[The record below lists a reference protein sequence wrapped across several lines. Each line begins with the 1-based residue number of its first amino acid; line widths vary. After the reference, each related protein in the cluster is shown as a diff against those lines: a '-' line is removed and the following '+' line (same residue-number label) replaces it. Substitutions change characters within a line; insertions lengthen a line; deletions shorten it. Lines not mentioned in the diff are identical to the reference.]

1 MAKIAIIV
9 GRTHNHVGGW
19 SEGKAGDGNKLGKGA
34 KYTDARVHVLRKVLT
49 APHVRVISDILFRM
63 GNRTDEN

>member
-9 GRTHNHVGGW
+9 GRTHDH
-19 SEGKAGDGNKLGKGA
+19 EHRREAGDDSGDRRGREGEFGKGT

-49 APHVRVISDILFRM
+49 APRTSD
-63 GNRTDEN
+63 